1 MDALRAIA
9 IVVAS
14 AAAAAL
20 STPAVIRF
28 ARRINAVD
36 RPNERKV
43 SRRASMPL
51 LGGLA
56 VGIGCAAGFAVV
68 GVFGMPEAESLF
80 GHSVDA
86 DKILAFC
93 AGGVFLMAVGAYDD
107 RFGLGAKSKF
117 SLQIL
122 AALIAIYFGFRLDAF
137 TNPFTGETS
146 PVAPFLY
153 WPVSLIWIVGVTNAM
168 NLIDGLD
175 GLSAGLGAIIAATL
189 TVICWQA
196 GQWVGVVLGLALFGA
211 LVGYLPFN
219 FPPARI
225 FLGDTGSL
233 FIGYGLALLALE
245 GYRKTA
251 LLAFL
256 VPVLA
261 LAIPILDTLL
271 SIVRR
276 FRAGTG
282 LFSADR
288 LHMHHRL
295 LHREGSHKSAVLM
308 LYFLT
313 GCFCMIAVSFSQLDG
328 WVSLVYLAA
337 VVAVTIR
344 LLRNLD
350 AFSLDLGADG
360 EVANPAGGSSSA
372 GPGSGDSTA
381 GSDSGAPA
389 DPAPDASEHSLK
401 GDPIR

>member
-1 MDALRAIA
+1 MDLFRAIA
-9 IVVAS
+9 IVLAS
-14 AAAAAL
+14 TLVAAL
-20 STPAVIRF
+20 GTPVVIRL
-28 ARRINAVD
+28 ARRIGAVD
-36 RPNERKV
+36 LPNERKV
-43 SRRASMPL
+43 SKRSGMPL
-51 LGGLA
+51 MGGLA
-56 VGIGCAAGFAVV
+56 VAMGTLAGFLVLV
-68 GVFGMPEAESLF
+68 LIGVPDLRVTNGLPLDFGKLW
-80 GHSVDA
+80 
-86 DKILAFC
+86 AFV
-93 AGGVFLMAVGAYDD
+93 AGGLFLVAVGAFDD
-107 RFGLGAKSKF
+107 RYNMGARTKF
-117 SLQIL
+117 SFQIV
-122 AALIAIYFGFRLDAF
+122 AALIAIYFGFRIDTF
-137 TNPFTGETS
+137 TNPVFGGTG
-146 PVAPFLY
+146 PVAPWIY

-168 NLIDGLD
+168 NLVDGLD
-175 GLSAGLGAIIAATL
+175 GLSAGIGAIIAATL

-196 GQWVGVVLGLALFGA
+196 GQWVGVTIGLAMFGA
-211 LVGYLPFN
+211 LIGYLPFN

-261 LAIPILDTLL
+261 LAIPLLDTAL

-328 WVSLVYLAA
+328 WVALLYLVA

-350 AFSLDLGADG
+350 AFSLELGG
-360 EVANPAGGSSSA
+360 EAAAEP
-372 GPGSGDSTA
+372 SGAEAAPSEDSTA
-381 GSDSGAPA
+381 
-389 DPAPDASEHSLK
+389 APDERGVETAEGGPS
-401 GDPIR
+401 R